1 MDNFNTIINYVDT
14 IISLTSVETNSKT
27 NIDIEIYFKIYD
39 IILSSNI
46 DVFVDLINQIKS
58 QYDTQNNTNNTNNTY
73 NILNKLFAELDFI
86 NNLIINQTQQLDQNN
101 KIDYKQL
108 LYDNISNA
116 VQYGHINL
124 IKYCYEEYGTL
135 DSDVINNALLYG
147 QLDILIFLYQVNE
160 YCLNKE
166 WACRK
171 AVIGSNI
178 KCLRYVHSIGA
189 QLDLESLLYAIKYD
203 RTDCFDYIIENI
215 NLSSVVG
222 LGNLANL
229 ADLTNQTNQTNQF
242 DLTDLTELID
252 TIVTQQQTNFNS
264 YYFDKIIKSMCL
276 LRDLAINQLINL
288 SLAHSNSDFLVYGLT
303 LISDNNNSTI
313 NHIKINPSNIITS
326 IETDNLTCFFIIYE
340 FILSNKEKAELF
352 ESVTNAKIS
361 EVLIKKNDIS
371 LVNFLIKHKFK
382 LNDKCALQASLI
394 ALKTNDFTIL
404 NLLVEENNC
413 SLSSDIISVIINYE
427 AKMSLNVINYLLQHN
442 IEVSDENYFLA
453 FFYNRLDIIE
463 LFIEYNNDKIN
474 KFIPNYDVII
484 GAVMSK
490 DIHCVK
496 YCNEL
501 LKSIYTNQQT
511 QLSESTQTP
520 FDELLKNSN
529 AIAHAVKLNI
539 IEIVDYLLS
548 ESYEITSEAILYGA
562 MFNSIESLE
571 IILPIMATQTNL
583 EQTDS
588 NKLIYLITNEAIN
601 SAIAYD
607 NIDCLKLF
615 IKYGH
620 IQLTKANIICCFEN
634 DSFKCITYI
643 CSLVYKEIISDAYNE
658 IDQKILTNEIKD
670 YLIKNNLIKLS

>member
-1 MDNFNTIINYVDT
+1 MDNFNIIINYVDT
-14 IISLTSVETNSKT
+14 IISLTSVETSSKT

-46 DVFVDLINQIKS
+46 NVLTNLINQIKS
-58 QYDTQNNTNNTNNTY
+58 QYDTQNNTNNTNNT
-73 NILNKLFAELDFI
+73 LNKLFAELDFI
-86 NNLIINQTQQLDQNN
+86 NNLIINQTQQLDQTNQVQT
-101 KIDYKQL
+101 DLKQL

-116 VQYGHINL
+116 VQYGHVNL

-203 RTDCFDYIIENI
+203 KTDCFDYIMENI
-215 NLSSVVG
+215 NLLSVIG
-222 LGNLANL
+222 LANVTNLADL
-229 ADLTNQTNQTNQF
+229 TDLTNQTNQL
-242 DLTDLTELID
+242 DLTDLTELVD
-252 TIVTQQQTNFNS
+252 TIVTQQQTKFNS
-264 YYFDKIIKSMCL
+264 YYFDKIIKSMGL
-276 LRDLAINQLINL
+276 LCGLAMNQLINL
-288 SLAHSNSDFLVYGLT
+288 SLTHSNSDFLMYGLT
-303 LISDNNNSTI
+303 LITDNNNSTI
-313 NHIKINPSNIITS
+313 SHIKINPSNIITS

-340 FILSNKEKAELF
+340 FILSNKEKYPNLFELF
-352 ESVTNAKIS
+352 ESITNAKIS

-371 LVNFLIKHKFK
+371 LINFLIKHKFK

-413 SLSSDIISVIINYE
+413 PLSSDIISAVINGDRVLSINI
-427 AKMSLNVINYLLQHN
+427 INYLLQHN

-548 ESYEITSEAILYGA
+548 ESYEITSEAMLYGA

-571 IILPIMATQTNL
+571 IILLIISK
-583 EQTDS
+583 QTDS
-588 NKLIYLITNEAIN
+588 NKIIDLITTEAIN

-634 DSFKCITYI
+634 DSFKCMTYI

-658 IDQKILTNEIKD
+658 IDQKILTNEIKE